1 MKNRMII
8 LPLLM
13 AFVLSAAACGG
24 GGGSAEKSGGAQKA
38 AQSHEPAKTESAPA
52 QTAAAPAAS
61 GGGMTAVV
69 KGSVKFTGTAPKF
82 EKIKMDAD
90 PVCKGLHST
99 PIMPEEVVVNAN
111 GTLQWVMVYVKDG
124 LGNRTFP
131 TPAEPVV
138 LDQKGCTYHPHVFGM
153 MAGQGV
159 KILNSDATLHNI
171 HPLPKV
177 NKGFNVGMPK
187 PGEIMKNFESAE
199 DPFHIKCD
207 VHKWMSSYCGVF
219 AHPFYSVTNESG
231 AFELKGLPAGTY
243 TIVAWHEKYGTKE
256 MSVTVGD
263 GESKDIEFSF
273 SEGA

>member
-1 MKNRMII
+1 MKNRLIV

-13 AFVLSAAACGG
+13 AFILTAAACGG
-24 GGGSAEKSGGAQKA
+24 GGGSAEKSGGADHSAAAKA
-38 AQSHEPAKTESAPA
+38 PAKTETAPAA
-52 QTAAAPAAS
+52 QTAAPAA

-69 KGSVKFTGTAPKF
+69 KGSVKFAGTAPKF

-90 PVCKGLHST
+90 PVCKGLHT
-99 PIMPEEVVVNAN
+99 APIMPEEVVVNAN

-124 LGNRTFP
+124 LGGKTFP
-131 TPAEPVV
+131 VPAAPVV
-138 LDQKGCTYHPHVFGM
+138 LDQKGCTYHPHIFGM
-153 MAGQGV
+153 MAGQGL

-187 PGEIMKNFESAE
+187 PGEIMKNFEMAE

-219 AHPFYSVTNESG
+219 THPFFSVTNESG

-243 TIVAWHEKYGTKE
+243 TVVAWHEKYGAKE

-263 GESKDIEFSF
+263 GESKDVEFSF
-273 SEGA
+273 AEGA

>member
-1 MKNRMII
+1 MKNRMIV

-13 AFVLSAAACGG
+13 AFILSAAACGG
-24 GGGSAEKSGGAQKA
+24 GGGSAEKSAAASKA
-38 AQSHEPAKTESAPA
+38 PAKTETAPAA
-52 QTAAAPAAS
+52 QTAAPAA

-69 KGSVKFTGTAPKF
+69 KGSVKFAGTAPKF

-99 PIMPEEVVVNAN
+99 PVMPQEVVVNAN

-124 LGNRTFP
+124 LGSRTFP
-131 TPAEPVV
+131 TATSPVV

-153 MAGQGV
+153 MAGQGL

-171 HPLPKV
+171 HPLPVV
-177 NKGFNVGMPK
+177 NKAFNVGMPK
-187 PGEIMKNFESAE
+187 PAEIMKNFESAE
-199 DPFHIKCD
+199 APFHIKCD

-219 AHPFYSVTNESG
+219 AHPYFSVTNESG

-243 TIVAWHEKYGTKE
+243 TIVAWHEKYGAKE

-263 GESKDIEFSF
+263 GESKDVEFSF
-273 SEGA
+273 APGV